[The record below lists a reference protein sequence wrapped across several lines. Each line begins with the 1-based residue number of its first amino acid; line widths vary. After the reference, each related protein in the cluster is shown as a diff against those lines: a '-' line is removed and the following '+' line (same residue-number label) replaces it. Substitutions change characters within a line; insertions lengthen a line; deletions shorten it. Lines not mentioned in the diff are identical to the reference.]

1 MKEEAKHILA
11 GRLID
16 GSGGRI
22 RHNQLISINAG
33 RISDIREVSEAEQAF
48 DRVTDLSRFVVLP
61 VLLDT
66 HVHLC
71 MSGSID
77 AKVRER
83 QLGSQ
88 YQELVPVIGEHL
100 RHHFSHGVLA
110 VRDGGDRSGS
120 LLRYLR
126 EHNDARTPPVSVQT
140 PGTAYHQA
148 GRYGSLIGTAPAAGE
163 SLKDLYQRMNQQT
176 GLVKVVQSGINSLQE
191 FGLQTAAQFSD
202 EELRELVSRAKRD
215 GCRVMVHANGEK
227 AVKSAIEAGCDSI
240 EHGFFMG
247 RDNLQR
253 LVEHGTCWVPTV
265 FTMKAC
271 AQYAEFYRGAI
282 DKKVVDKILEHQLEQ
297 LRLAHELG
305 VEIVLGTDSGSIG
318 VLHGE
323 ALVEE
328 MKLFI
333 QAGLSLTETIGC
345 ATARAARL
353 LGLDDELGQIA
364 VGQPAHFLVTR
375 GTPSQLPRKLT
386 NVEAIYLHGRPSE
399 LYRRDPEYANLR
411 KPYKG

>member
-1 MKEEAKHILA
+1 
-11 GRLID
+11 
-16 GSGGRI
+16 
-22 RHNQLISINAG
+22 
-33 RISDIREVSEAEQAF
+33 
-48 DRVTDLSRFVVLP
+48 
-61 VLLDT
+61 
-66 HVHLC
+66 
-71 MSGSID
+71 
-77 AKVRER
+77 
-83 QLGSQ
+83 
-88 YQELVPVIGEHL
+88 
-100 RHHFSHGVLA
+100 
-110 VRDGGDRSGS
+110 
-120 LLRYLR
+120 
-126 EHNDARTPPVSVQT
+126 
-140 PGTAYHQA
+140 
-148 GRYGSLIGTAPAAGE
+148 
-163 SLKDLYQRMNQQT
+163 
-176 GLVKVVQSGINSLQE
+176 
-191 FGLQTAAQFSD
+191 
-202 EELRELVSRAKRD
+202 
-215 GCRVMVHANGEK
+215 
-227 AVKSAIEAGCDSI
+227 
-240 EHGFFMG
+240 
-247 RDNLQR
+247 
-253 LVEHGTCWVPTV
+253 
-265 FTMKAC
+265 MKAC

-399 LYRRDPEYANLR
+399 LYRRDPEYTNLR

>member
-1 MKEEAKHILA
+1 MKDEATYIRA

-16 GSGGRI
+16 GSGGPL
-22 RHNQLISINAG
+22 RHNQLISIKAG
-33 RISDIREVSEAEQAF
+33 RISDIREAGIADQDFGLVE
-48 DRVTDLSRFVVLP
+48 DLSRFVVLP
-61 VLLDT
+61 VLIDT

-77 AKVRER
+77 QKLREQ
-83 QLGSQ
+83 QLAYG
-88 YQELVPVIGEHL
+88 YEELRPLIAEHL

-120 LLRYLR
+120 LLRYLQER
-126 EHNDARTPPVSVQT
+126 NEPGSQPVCVQT

-148 GRYGSLIGTAPAAGE
+148 GRYGSLIGVSPAAGE
-163 SLKDLYQRMNQQT
+163 SLQDLHQRMNQQT
-176 GLVKVVQSGINSLQE
+176 GLVKVVQSGLNSLKK
-191 FGLQTAAQFSD
+191 FGLQTAPQFAD
-202 EELRELVSRAKRD
+202 EELRELVSRARRD

-227 AVKSAIEAGCDSI
+227 AVKSAIQAGCDSI
-240 EHGFFMG
+240 EHGYFMG
-247 RDNLQR
+247 RDNLER
-253 LVEHGTCWVPTV
+253 MVEHGISWVPTL

-282 DKKVVDKILEHQLEQ
+282 DKNVVEKNLAHQLEQ
-297 LRLAHELG
+297 LGQAHELG
-305 VEIVLGTDSGSIG
+305 VNIVLGTDSGSIG

-333 QAGLSLTETIGC
+333 RAGLSLAETIAC
-345 ATARAARL
+345 ATDRAARL
-353 LGLDDELGQIA
+353 LGLDTELGQIE
-364 VGQPAHFLVTR
+364 VGKPAHFLVAR
-375 GTPSQLPRKLT
+375 GMPAQLPRKLAYL
-386 NVEAIYLHGRPSE
+386 EAIYLHGRPSQ
-399 LYRRDPEYANLR
+399 LYRRDPEYTELR